1 VVRGDRTIPFD
12 DVNSTRILLAAQPM
26 DGGVARHVVSLV
38 EALPQ
43 DRFAV
48 DVACPRGSLTWASL
62 EGAPGV
68 ELHAIGAHR
77 RPAPGDARSWLAL
90 LRLAG
95 AADVV
100 HVHSSKAGFLG
111 RLASFARGKRRAC
124 VFTPHGWSFWAA
136 DGAEGRLYAGL
147 ERVAAGWCAAI
158 VALSQDERAAGLEQG
173 VGQPEQYHVIPNGV
187 DLARF
192 ALPREPVRGRI
203 LMVGRLAPPKRPD
216 LALRALARA
225 RDRVPE
231 AELWIVGDGPLGAG
245 TERLAGE
252 LGVGEA
258 VRFLGHR
265 DDVPELLASA
275 ECALLASDYE
285 GCPLAVVEAMAAG
298 VAVAATDA
306 GGTGELVRPGETG
319 ALSEKDDAEGLARAL
334 EQVLANPVELG
345 AAGRKIAQA
354 ELSLD
359 TMVGHLVALY
369 EDVLR
374 R

>member
-1 VVRGDRTIPFD
+1 
-12 DVNSTRILLAAQPM
+12 
-26 DGGVARHVVSLV
+26 
-38 EALPQ
+38 
-43 DRFAV
+43 
-48 DVACPRGSLTWASL
+48 
-62 EGAPGV
+62 
-68 ELHAIGAHR
+68 
-77 RPAPGDARSWLAL
+77 
-90 LRLAG
+90 
-95 AADVV
+95 
-100 HVHSSKAGFLG
+100 
-111 RLASFARGKRRAC
+111 

-136 DGAEGRLYAGL
+136 HGAEGRLYTRL
-147 ERVAAGWCAAI
+147 ERVAAGWCGAI

-173 VGQPEQYHVIPNGV
+173 VGGPEQYRVIPNGV

-192 ALPREPVRGRI
+192 AVPREPVRGRI

-216 LALRALARA
+216 LALQALARA
-225 RDRVPE
+225 RDRVPQ
-231 AELWIVGDGPLGAG
+231 AELWIVGEGPLRAAA
-245 TERLAGE
+245 ERLAGE
-252 LGVGEA
+252 LGVAEA

-306 GGTGELVRPGETG
+306 GGTGELVRPGKTG

-345 AAGRKIAQA
+345 ATGRRIAKA

-359 TMVGHLVALY
+359 TMVTRLVALY
-369 EDVLR
+369 EDVSAPLTR
-374 R
+374 TRE

>member
-1 VVRGDRTIPFD
+1 
-12 DVNSTRILLAAQPM
+12 M
-26 DGGVARHVVSLV
+26 EGGVPSHVVSLV
-38 EALPQ
+38 EALPR

-77 RPAPGDARSWLAL
+77 RPALGDARSWLAL
-90 LRLAG
+90 LRLAQR
-95 AADVV
+95 ADVV

-111 RLASFARGKRRAC
+111 RLASLARGKRRAC

-136 DGAEGRLYAGL
+136 HGVEGRLYAGL
-147 ERVAAGWCAAI
+147 ERVAAGWCSAI
-158 VALSQDERAAGLEQG
+158 VALSRDERAAGLAAG
-173 VGQPEQYHVIPNGV
+173 VGRPEQYRVIPNGV

-216 LALRALARA
+216 LALRALARV
-225 RDRVPE
+225 RDRVPQ
-231 AELWIVGDGPLGAG
+231 AELWIVGEGLLRAGA
-245 TERLAGE
+245 ERLAGE
-252 LGVGEA
+252 LGVAGA

-265 DDVPELLASA
+265 DDVPDLLASA
-275 ECALLASDYE
+275 DCAMLASDYE
-285 GCPLAVVEAMAAG
+285 SHPLAVVEAMAAG

-306 GGTGELVRPGETG
+306 GGTGELVRVGKTG
-319 ALSEKDDAEGLARAL
+319 ALSEKGDAEGLALAL
-334 EQVLANPVELG
+334 EQVLASPMELG
-345 AAGRKIAQA
+345 AAGRKIAEA

-359 TMVGHLVALY
+359 TMVGRLVTLY
-369 EDVLR
+369 EDVSR